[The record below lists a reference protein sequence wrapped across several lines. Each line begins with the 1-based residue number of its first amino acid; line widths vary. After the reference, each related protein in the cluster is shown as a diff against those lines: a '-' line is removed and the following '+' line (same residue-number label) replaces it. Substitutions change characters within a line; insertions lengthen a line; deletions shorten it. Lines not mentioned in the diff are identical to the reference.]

1 MSYDDIKPAQPISL
15 LPGQAAPKNT
25 ATSELKVKAGG
36 TPVYK
41 RILDLFEAEGIKTL
55 FGIPDPNFV
64 HLCLEA
70 EARGWTVVSPH
81 HEAAAGFMA
90 EAASRITG
98 KPALC
103 FGTLGPGL
111 ANMMPAIQC
120 CKVENS
126 PVIFLGGQRARVTER
141 RVRRGRIQFVRQEP
155 MIEDSVK
162 YSGAIEYADQTDE
175 VIREAIR
182 IAMSG
187 TPGPTYVEYPSNV
200 ILEELDAPEILPPH
214 RYRLTNQGADGDRI
228 AEAAELILKAKN
240 PILLVG
246 HAVHTSKSGEAVKEL
261 ALKMNCPVIQTSGGT
276 SYIKGIEDRTFQY
289 VFSDASIEAVEESDC
304 VVALAT
310 ELGEP
315 VHFGRWRHWYA
326 GEADRKWIYVQQDPT
341 AIGVNR
347 AIDVPLVGDVR
358 AVVPQLT
365 RALGEGRPAGEQL
378 AKFMRDGQAEMDE
391 LAVEST
397 TKTDGTGDT
406 KIHTSRF
413 IVEAT
418 KAFPKDGIMIR
429 DGGASVVFGW
439 TYNQCKPND
448 VIWNQNYGHIG
459 TGLPYATGAMLA
471 DLAETGVSRPGM
483 LVTSDSSFLFHIAEL
498 EVAVRRKLPLVCV
511 VAVDFQWG
519 LEVGVYKRTFGQG
532 TAETGTHWSDTVR
545 MDKIA
550 EGLGARGMYVT
561 TADEIGPAIAE
572 AYAGIAKDGIPVV
585 IHVPIDPKAN
595 SEEMPKYDKFRTWY
609 AEGTQ

>member
-1 MSYDDIKPAQPISL
+1 MSYDDTPAAES
-15 LPGQAAPKNT
+15 K
-25 ATSELKVKAGG
+25 GG
-36 TPVYK
+36 TPVFK
-41 RILDLFEAEGIKTL
+41 RMLDLFEAEGINTL

-98 KPALC
+98 KPAVC
-103 FGTLGPGL
+103 FGTLGPGM
-111 ANMMPAIQC
+111 ANMMPAVQC
-120 CKVENS
+120 CMVENS

-155 MIEDSVK
+155 MIETSVK
-162 YSGAIEYADQTDE
+162 YSASIEYADQVDE
-175 VIREAIR
+175 IVREAIR
-182 IAMSG
+182 VSMSG
-187 TPGPTYVEYPSNV
+187 TPGPSYIEYPSHI
-200 ILEELDAPEILPPH
+200 ILEELDLPPVLPPH

-228 AEAAELILKAKN
+228 AEAAKLIREAKN

-289 VFSDASIEAVEESDC
+289 VFSDASIDAVEACDV
-304 VVALAT
+304 VVALGT

-315 VHFGRWRHWYA
+315 LHFGRWRHWYE
-326 GEADRKWIYVQQDPT
+326 GEATRKWIYVQQDAT

-347 AIDVPLVGDVR
+347 PIDVPLAGDLR
-358 AVVPQLT
+358 AVVPQLS
-365 RALGEGRPAGEQL
+365 RAIGEALPPAQGL
-378 AKFMRDGQAEMDE
+378 ARFMKDGQEELDE
-391 LAVEST
+391 LAAETLEKS
-397 TKTDGTGDT
+397 DGTGNVA
-406 KIHTSRF
+406 IHTSRF

-418 KAFPKDGIMIR
+418 KAFPEGGIMIR
-429 DGGASVVFGW
+429 DGGASVIFGW

-471 DLAETGVSRPGM
+471 DIAATGKTRPGM

-498 EVAVRRKLPLVCV
+498 EVAVRRNLPLVCV

-532 TAETGTHWSDTVR
+532 TSETGTHWSDKVR
-545 MDKIA
+545 FDKIA
-550 EGLGARGMYVT
+550 EGLGAYGEIVK
-561 TADEIGPAIAE
+561 TADEIGPAIAR
-572 AYAGIAKDGIPVV
+572 AYAHGGPAV

-595 SEEMPKYDKFRTWY
+595 SEEMPKYEKFRTWY

>member
-1 MSYDDIKPAQPISL
+1 MYDDQPALDAAAKP
-15 LPGQAAPKNT
+15 K
-25 ATSELKVKAGG
+25 G

-41 RILDLFEAEGIKTL
+41 RMLDLFEAEGIRTL

-64 HLCLEA
+64 HLFLEA
-70 EARGWTVVSPH
+70 ETRGWTVVSPH

-90 EAASRITG
+90 EAATRITG
-98 KPALC
+98 KPAVAI
-103 FGTLGPGL
+103 GTLGPGM
-111 ANMMPAIQC
+111 ANMMPAVQC

-162 YSGAIEYADQTDE
+162 YSASIEYADQTDE
-175 VIREAIR
+175 IIHEAIR
-182 IAMSG
+182 VAMSG
-187 TPGPTYVEYPSNV
+187 TPGPAYIEFPSH
-200 ILEELDAPEILPPH
+200 IIMEELDLPAVLPPH

-228 AEAAELILKAKN
+228 AEAAALIKAAKN

-246 HAVHTSKSGEAVKEL
+246 HAVYTSKSGAAVKQL
-261 ALKMNCPVIQTSGGT
+261 ADLMNCPVIQTSGGT
-276 SYIKGIEDRTFQY
+276 SYIKGLEDRTFQY
-289 VFSDASIEAVEESDC
+289 VFADASIDAVEECDV
-304 VVALAT
+304 VVALGT

-315 VHFGRWRHWYA
+315 LHFGRWRHWYD
-326 GEADRKWIYVQQDPT
+326 GEATRKWIYVQQDPT

-347 AIDVPLVGDVR
+347 PIDVPLVGDLR
-358 AVVPQLT
+358 AVVPQLC
-365 RALGEGRPAGEQL
+365 RALGDGRPEAPGL
-378 AKFMRDGQAEMDE
+378 RRFMKDGAEELEE
-391 LAVEST
+391 LAEET
-397 TKTDGTGDT
+397 LTKSDGTGNVP
-406 KIHTSRF
+406 IHTSRF

-418 KAFPKDGIMIR
+418 KAFPPEGIMIR
-429 DGGASVVFGW
+429 DGGASVIFGW
-439 TYNQCKPND
+439 TYNQCKPHD

-471 DLAETGVSRPGM
+471 DQAETGKVRPGM
-483 LVTSDSSFLFHIAEL
+483 LVTSDSSFLFHIGEL
-498 EVAVRRKLPLVCV
+498 EVAVRKNLPLVCV

-532 TAETGTHWSDTVR
+532 TAETGTHWSDKVR
-545 MDKIA
+545 FDKIA
-550 EGLGARGMYVT
+550 EGFGAAGEFVK
-561 TADEIGPAIAE
+561 TADEIGPAIAR
-572 AYAGIAKDGIPVV
+572 AYAHIAKGGGPTV

-595 SEEMPKYDKFRTWY
+595 SEEMPKYERFRTWY

>member
-1 MSYDDIKPAQPISL
+1 MSYEDPQPANTKPV
-15 LPGQAAPKNT
+15 T

-41 RILDLFEAEGIKTL
+41 RILDLLEAEGIKTL

-98 KPALC
+98 KPAVC

-182 IAMSG
+182 VAMSG
-187 TPGPTYVEYPSNV
+187 TPGPTYVEYPSHI
-200 ILEELDAPEILPPH
+200 ILEELDVPEVLPPH

-246 HAVHTSKSGEAVKEL
+246 HAVHTTKSGDAVREL

-289 VFSDASIEAVEESDC
+289 VFSDASIEAVEASDL

-315 VHFGRWRHWYA
+315 VHFGKWRHWYA
-326 GEADRKWIYVQQDPT
+326 GEANRKWIYVQQDPT

-347 AIDVPLVGDVR
+347 PIDVPLVGDVR

-365 RALGEGRPAGEQL
+365 RALGEGRAAGEDL
-378 AKFMRDGQAEMDE
+378 ARFMHDGQAELDE
-391 LAVEST
+391 LAAESL
-397 TKTDGTGDT
+397 TKSDGTGNVAV
-406 KIHTSRF
+406 HTSRF

-429 DGGASVVFGW
+429 DGGASVIFGW

-471 DLAETGVSRPGM
+471 DIAETGKTRPGM

-498 EVAVRRKLPLVCV
+498 EVAVRRNLPLVCI

-532 TAETGTHWSDTVR
+532 TAETGTHWSDKVR
-545 MDKIA
+545 FDKIA
-550 EGLGARGMYVT
+550 EGLGAYGEYVA
-561 TADEIGPAIAE
+561 TADGIGPAIAR
-572 AYAGIAKDGIPVV
+572 AYARGGPTV

>member
-1 MSYDDIKPAQPISL
+1 MSYDDTPAAES
-15 LPGQAAPKNT
+15 K
-25 ATSELKVKAGG
+25 GG
-36 TPVYK
+36 TPVYE
-41 RILDLFEAEGIKTL
+41 RILDLFEAEGINTL

-70 EARGWTVVSPH
+70 ESRGWTVVSPH

-98 KPALC
+98 KPAVC
-103 FGTLGPGL
+103 FGTLGPGM

-120 CKVENS
+120 CMVENS

-155 MIEDSVK
+155 MIETSVK
-162 YSGAIEYADQTDE
+162 YSASIEYADQVDE
-175 VIREAIR
+175 IVREAIR
-182 IAMSG
+182 VSMSG
-187 TPGPTYVEYPSNV
+187 TPGPTYIEYPSHI
-200 ILEELDAPEILPPH
+200 ILEELDLPPVLPPH

-228 AEAAELILKAKN
+228 AEAAKLIKGAKN

-276 SYIKGIEDRTFQY
+276 SYIKGLEDRTFQY
-289 VFSDASIEAVEESDC
+289 VFSDASIDAVEECDV
-304 VVALAT
+304 VVALGT

-315 VHFGRWRHWYA
+315 LHFGRWRHWYA
-326 GEADRKWIYVQQDPT
+326 GEENRKWIYVQQDPT

-347 AIDVPLVGDVR
+347 PIDVPLVGDIR
-358 AVVPQLT
+358 AVVPQLS
-365 RALGEGRPAGEQL
+365 RALGEALPPAQGL
-378 AKFMRDGQAEMDE
+378 AKFMKGGAAELE
-391 LAVEST
+391 ALAKETLEKS
-397 TKTDGTGDT
+397 DGTGNT
-406 KIHTSRF
+406 PIHTSRF

-418 KAFPKDGIMIR
+418 RAFPEGGIMIR
-429 DGGASVVFGW
+429 DGGATVIFGW

-471 DLAETGVSRPGM
+471 DIAATGKTRPGM
-483 LVTSDSSFLFHIAEL
+483 LVTSDSSFLFHIGEL
-498 EVAVRRKLPLVCV
+498 EVAVRKNLPLVCV

-532 TAETGTHWSDTVR
+532 TAETGTHWSDKVR
-545 MDKIA
+545 FDKIA
-550 EGLGARGMYVT
+550 EGLGAYGEFVR
-561 TADEIGPAIAE
+561 TADEIGPAIAR
-572 AYAGIAKDGIPVV
+572 AYAHGGPAV

-595 SEEMPKYDKFRTWY
+595 SEEMPKYEKFRTWY

>member
-1 MSYDDIKPAQPISL
+1 MSYDDPKPV
-15 LPGQAAPKNT
+15 T

-41 RILDLFEAEGIKTL
+41 RMLDLFEAEGIKTL

-90 EAASRITG
+90 EAASR
-98 KPALC
+98 
-103 FGTLGPGL
+103 
-111 ANMMPAIQC
+111 MMPAIQC

-162 YSGAIEYADQTDE
+162 YSGAIEYADQCDE

-182 IAMSG
+182 VAMSG
-187 TPGPTYVEYPSNV
+187 TPGPTYVEYPSHV
-200 ILEELDAPEILPPH
+200 ILEELDVPEVLPPH
-214 RYRLTNQGADGDRI
+214 RYRLTMQGADGDRL
-228 AEAAELILKAKN
+228 AEAAELIKNAKH

-246 HAVHTSKSGEAVKEL
+246 HAVHTSKSGEAVKAL

-289 VFSDASIEAVEESDC
+289 VFSDASIEAVEACDV
-304 VVALAT
+304 VVALGT

-315 VHFGRWRHWYA
+315 VHFGKWRHWYE
-326 GEADRKWIYVQQDPT
+326 GEATRKWIYVQQDPT

-347 AIDVPLVGDVR
+347 PIDVPLVGDVR

-365 RALGEGRPAGEQL
+365 RALGDWSGDKADLQ
-378 AKFMRDGQAEMDE
+378 KFMRDGQAELDE
-391 LAVEST
+391 LAIET
-397 TKTDGTGDT
+397 LTKSDGTGEVPV
-406 KIHTSRF
+406 HTARF

-418 KAFPKDGIMIR
+418 KAFPEGGIMIR

-471 DLAETGVSRPGM
+471 DHAETGVQRPGM
-483 LVTSDSSFLFHIAEL
+483 LVTSDSSFLFHIGEL
-498 EVAVRRKLPLVCV
+498 EVAVRRNLPLVCV

-519 LEVGVYKRTFGQG
+519 LEVGVYKRTFGLG
-532 TAETGTHWSDTVR
+532 TAETGTHWSDKVR
-545 MDKIA
+545 FDKIA
-550 EGLGARGMYVT
+550 EGLGAHGEFVK
-561 TADEIGPAIAE
+561 TADEIGPAIAR
-572 AYAGIAKDGIPVV
+572 AYARGGPCV